1 MILILGQG
9 EDDIL
14 YFVSRFTTSNSVDEL
29 PGNIRVYRGSFG
41 IEDMAIAATGYGNMI
56 TSAVTAML
64 IDNYDPYLVVNIG
77 PAVSLSPDMHQG
89 DLLVVD
95 RYYFQHVRY
104 SPFFATNYGQF
115 PNQPSYF
122 LASNDLNKKAEEAG
136 YAFNEAYLQR
146 GYLLSGTKVMT
157 AKKQYDAIKQKH
169 YASVQ
174 SLLMGYD
181 TSSGGIAFTCYSRHV
196 SLLSVRVLVYEL
208 DHEDQFLT
216 WRRKCLEAM
225 PKVGHILAKI
235 LMDNRQ
241 DFNAAEELF
250 YEQHGTH

>member
-1 MILILGQG
+1 MILILVQG

-64 IDNYDPYLVVNIG
+64 IDHYDPYLVVNVG

-122 LASNDLNKKAEEAG
+122 LASNDLNKKVEEAG

-157 AKKQYDAIKQKH
+157 AKKQYDALYENYLKM
-169 YASVQ
+169 VQ
-174 SLLMGYD
+174 G
-181 TSSGGIAFTCYSRHV
+181 
-196 SLLSVRVLVYEL
+196 
-208 DHEDQFLT
+208 
-216 WRRKCLEAM
+216 RRS
-225 PKVGHILAKI
+225 
-235 LMDNRQ
+235 
-241 DFNAAEELF
+241 
-250 YEQHGTH
+250 